1 MIASPPS
8 PMHVMSTMPPANTL
22 PLQPPARYIE
32 PDDAV
37 DLVMSRCLRGAC
49 FGPEKDFWDTFS
61 CTYSQVEEQVDPDRR
76 FAFSIRV
83 DSRLAQM
90 GLAPWSV
97 MSRVIAAEAA
107 GGSARAP

>member
-1 MIASPPS
+1 
-8 PMHVMSTMPPANTL
+8 MSTMPPATPL
-22 PLQPPARYIE
+22 PLHPPSAFLE

-49 FGPEKDFWDTFS
+49 FGPEKDFWDSFAL
-61 CTYSQVEEQVDPDRR
+61 TYAQVEERVDPERR

-83 DSRLAQM
+83 DSRLVQM

-97 MSRVIAAEAA
+97 MSRIVAREAAEANVRP
-107 GGSARAP
+107 S